1 MDTQKRKNIIYIL
14 FVLAVIYGLYNLM
27 IGFDKK
33 SAELAPA
40 SQVQPVSQ
48 TVLPANTIDI
58 EKYSALSWGR
68 DPFYRA
74 KGNRPVVTTD
84 EEQIDWV
91 LNGILYDHKAPTA
104 VINKKIVGIGDKIN
118 GARIIKITKTKVV
131 LKTDNS
137 DILTL
142 HIAKEKS

>member
-48 TVLPANTIDI
+48 TVMPANTIDI

-68 DPFYRA
+68 NPFYRA
-74 KGNRPVVTTD
+74 KENRPVVTD
-84 EEQIDWV
+84 KEQIDWV
-91 LNGILYDHKAPTA
+91 LNGILYDNKAPTA

-142 HIAKEKS
+142 QITKEKS

>member
-14 FVLAVIYGLYNLM
+14 FVLAVIYGLYNLI

-33 SAELAPA
+33 SAQLAPA
-40 SQVQPVSQ
+40 SQVLAVSQ
-48 TVLPANTIDI
+48 TVMPANTIDI
-58 EKYSALSWGR
+58 EKYSTLSWGR

-74 KGNRPVVTTD
+74 KGKKPVVTGK
-84 EEQIDWV
+84 EQIDWI
-91 LNGILYDHKAPTA
+91 LNGILYDIKAPTA

-118 GARIIKITKTKVV
+118 GAMIIEITKTKVV

-137 DILTL
+137 DIFTL
-142 HIAKEKS
+142 QIMKEKS